1 MPKNHAAADTLDPP
15 VAPAPEDHMAHGHE
29 TGRGYLNGPGLVN
42 FPVEYS
48 VVKGDIC
55 IHDGCIELGTRAEVE
70 AEAARIDA
78 ELRALNAT
86 GSGDAVAADVQKG
99 VGLPSDSAFLW
110 TNGILYYT
118 VNASVPDPDRID
130 DAIAHIHE
138 NTGIRI
144 VQRTSQAN
152 YVEIISN
159 GNEGWSSSAVGMRGG
174 KQLLRYSD
182 RHGWQILVH
191 ELMHALGVYHEQSR
205 SDRDSFVEIKWD
217 NIQDD
222 AVGNFQTKPG
232 TTDYFSYDYGSIMHY
247 PRSSFAKDPSKPTIV
262 PKQPGVTIGQ
272 RERMSFTDRQTVAK
286 MYQRFFPS
294 GYAGVW
300 RAGTGGYGLWV
311 NATWQS
317 FVAKWQEWSAQG
329 LRLHDIHVRVV
340 GGEALYSGIFLPGNG
355 RYGLWANV
363 PWSSFRAKW
372 QEWSESGLRLIDM
385 NICRV
390 GTEDRY
396 SGVFLEG
403 SGGYGLWVNTDWNS
417 FRDRWQQWSAQGLRL
432 VDVNVQQV
440 GNDTRY
446 SGIFLNGTGGHAL
459 WANVSWPSFVAKWS
473 ELSQQGLRLVDL
485 NMHKSGSELRYSGC
499 FLPGADAH
507 YLWANVSWESFRAKW
522 QELAAQGLR
531 LIDFE
536 IAIPSSGVAAVADQ
550 SLIGDTDDAGDLE
563 PFGGIFEGPPALRD
577 AGLPLS
583 AAEHGGLGGVSRAPD
598 GITEA
603 AEDHGGANFGDQEVP
618 GEGGAAQVI
627 ASAGGYANGSV
638 GSKLDTTH

>member
-1 MPKNHAAADTLDPP
+1 MPKNHAAADTLDRP

-247 PRSSFAKDPSKPTIV
+247 PRSSFAKDPV
-262 PKQPGVTIGQ
+262 
-272 RERMSFTDRQTVAK
+272 EADDRA
-286 MYQRFFPS
+286 
-294 GYAGVW
+294 
-300 RAGTGGYGLWV
+300 
-311 NATWQS
+311 
-317 FVAKWQEWSAQG
+317 
-329 LRLHDIHVRVV
+329 
-340 GGEALYSGIFLPGNG
+340 
-355 RYGLWANV
+355 
-363 PWSSFRAKW
+363 
-372 QEWSESGLRLIDM
+372 
-385 NICRV
+385 
-390 GTEDRY
+390 
-396 SGVFLEG
+396 
-403 SGGYGLWVNTDWNS
+403 
-417 FRDRWQQWSAQGLRL
+417 
-432 VDVNVQQV
+432 
-440 GNDTRY
+440 
-446 SGIFLNGTGGHAL
+446 
-459 WANVSWPSFVAKWS
+459 
-473 ELSQQGLRLVDL
+473 
-485 NMHKSGSELRYSGC
+485 
-499 FLPGADAH
+499 
-507 YLWANVSWESFRAKW
+507 
-522 QELAAQGLR
+522 
-531 LIDFE
+531 
-536 IAIPSSGVAAVADQ
+536 
-550 SLIGDTDDAGDLE
+550 
-563 PFGGIFEGPPALRD
+563 
-577 AGLPLS
+577 
-583 AAEHGGLGGVSRAPD
+583 
-598 GITEA
+598 EA
-603 AEDHGGANFGDQEVP
+603 AWRDDRPA
-618 GEGGAAQVI
+618 
-627 ASAGGYANGSV
+627 
-638 GSKLDTTH
+638 